1 MWPGTV
7 RFRAIRICGETRKQ
21 VQYVYC
27 PPSHGER
34 AGTRPPC
41 QREMGFD
48 ALLLRPDISL
58 GLPRPTDMRLPEAV
72 GLWVIDGATC
82 DGRSAE
88 TV

>member
-7 RFRAIRICGETRKQ
+7 CFRAIRICAETWEQ
-21 VQYVYC
+21 VKYVYC
-27 PPSHGER
+27 PSGSGER
-34 AGTRPPC
+34 AGARPPR
-41 QREMGFD
+41 QLVMGFD
-48 ALLLRPDISL
+48 ALLLRPDTSL
-58 GLPRPTDMRLPEAV
+58 ALPRPTDMRLPEAV